1 MRKLIVSLF
10 VTMDGVMEAPGGEPS
25 HPFTGWVE
33 PHFSSELYDDKQ
45 QEALDVESLLVG
57 RVTYESLREG
67 WSAGEGVFADK
78 MNAMRKDV
86 VTSTPGE
93 LTWNAV
99 AVEGDVVA
107 GVQALK
113 AGDGGPLLVIGSRTL
128 VHALLT
134 NELVD
139 ELRLVVFPVI
149 LGSGFRWYPES
160 PQKFHMALADTRR
173 FPNDVVQLTYVP
185 TTAPAGGQSDS

>member
-1 MRKLIVSLF
+1 MRTLIVAEF

-25 HPFTGWVE
+25 HPYTGWVE
-33 PHFSSELYDDKQ
+33 PHFSPEMLDYKQ
-45 QEALDVESLLVG
+45 QEALDAESLLVG

-67 WSAGEGVFADK
+67 WSPGEGVFADK
-78 MNAMRKDV
+78 MNSMGKDV
-86 VTSTPGE
+86 ATSTPGD

-113 AGDGGPLLVIGSRTL
+113 AGDGGPMLVIGSRTL
-128 VHALLT
+128 VHTLLT
-134 NELVD
+134 NGLVD
-139 ELRLVVFPVI
+139 ELRLLVFPVI

-160 PQKFHMALADTRR
+160 PEKFHMALAETRR
-173 FPNDVVQLTYVP
+173 FPNDVMLLTYVP
-185 TTAPAGGQSDS
+185 TTTPGGQSDS

>member
-1 MRKLIVSLF
+1 MRTLIVSVF

-33 PHFSSELYDDKQ
+33 PYFSSELYDDKQ

-67 WSAGEGVFADK
+67 WSPGEGVFADK

-86 VTSTPGE
+86 VTSTPGD

-113 AGDGGPLLVIGSRTL
+113 AGDGGPMLVIGSRTL
-128 VHALLT
+128 VHTLLV
-134 NELVD
+134 NGLVD
-139 ELRLVVFPVI
+139 ELRLLVFPVV
-149 LGSGFRWYPES
+149 LGSGFRWYPDSRE
-160 PQKFHMALADTRR
+160 KFHMALTETRR
-173 FPNDVVQLTYVP
+173 FPNDVMLLTYVP
-185 TTAPAGGQSDS
+185 TTTPGGQSDS

>member
-1 MRKLIVSLF
+1 MRTLIVSIF

-33 PHFSSELYDDKQ
+33 PHFSSELYEEKQ

-67 WSAGEGVFADK
+67 WSPGEGIFADK
-78 MNAMRKDV
+78 MNSMRKDV
-86 VTSTPGE
+86 VTSTPGD

-99 AVEGDVVA
+99 AVDGDVVA

-113 AGDGGPLLVIGSRTL
+113 RGDGGPMLVIGSRTL
-128 VHALLT
+128 VHTLLM
-134 NELVD
+134 NGLVD
-139 ELRLVVFPVI
+139 ELRLMVFPVI
-149 LGSGFRWYPES
+149 LGSGSRWYPQS
-160 PQKFHMALADTRR
+160 RQKFHMALANTRR
-173 FPNDVVQLTYVP
+173 FPNDVVLLTYVP
-185 TTAPAGGQSDS
+185 SSAPGGQSDS

>member
-1 MRKLIVSLF
+1 MRTLIVSVF

-33 PHFSSELYDDKQ
+33 PYFSSELYDDKQ

-67 WSAGEGVFADK
+67 WSPGEGVFADK
-78 MNAMRKDV
+78 MNSMRKDV
-86 VTSTPGE
+86 VTSTPGD

-99 AVEGDVVA
+99 AVEGDVA
-107 GVQALK
+107 GVRALK
-113 AGDGGPLLVIGSRTL
+113 AADGGPMLVIGSRTL
-128 VHALLT
+128 VHALLV
-134 NELVD
+134 NGLVD
-139 ELRLVVFPVI
+139 ELRLLVFPVV

-160 PQKFHMALADTRR
+160 PEKFPMALAETRR

-185 TTAPAGGQSDS
+185 APVPEGPSDS

>member
-1 MRKLIVSLF
+1 MRTLIVSIF

-33 PHFSSELYDDKQ
+33 PHFSSELYEEKQ

-67 WSAGEGVFADK
+67 WSPGEGIFADK
-78 MNAMRKDV
+78 MNSMRKDV
-86 VTSTPGE
+86 VTSTPGD

-99 AVEGDVVA
+99 AVDGDVVA

-113 AGDGGPLLVIGSRTL
+113 RGDGGPMLVIGSRTL
-128 VHALLT
+128 VHTLLM
-134 NELVD
+134 NGLVD
-139 ELRLVVFPVI
+139 ELRLMVFPVI
-149 LGSGFRWYPES
+149 LGSGSRWYPQSRE
-160 PQKFHMALADTRR
+160 KFHMALANTRR
-173 FPNDVVQLTYVP
+173 FPNDVVLLTYVP
-185 TTAPAGGQSDS
+185 SSAPGGQSDS

>member
-1 MRKLIVSLF
+1 MRTLIVSVF

-33 PHFSSELYDDKQ
+33 PCFSSDLFDDKQ
-45 QEALDVESLLVG
+45 QEARDVESLLVG

-78 MNAMRKDV
+78 MNSMRKDV
-86 VTSTPGE
+86 VTSTPSD

-99 AVEGDVVA
+99 AVEGDVVD
-107 GVQALK
+107 GVRALK
-113 AGDGGPLLVIGSRTL
+113 AGDGGPMLVIGSRTL
-128 VHALLT
+128 VHTLLV
-134 NELVD
+134 NGLVD
-139 ELRLVVFPVI
+139 ELRLLVFPVV

-160 PQKFHMALADTRR
+160 QEKFHMALTETRR
-173 FPNDVVQLTYVP
+173 FPNDVVQMTYVP
-185 TTAPAGGQSDS
+185 APVPERQSDS

>member
-1 MRKLIVSLF
+1 MRTLIVAEF

-25 HPFTGWVE
+25 HPFTGWVS
-33 PHFSSELYDDKQ
+33 PHFSPELLEYKQ
-45 QEALDVESLLVG
+45 QEALDTESLLVG

-67 WSAGEGVFADK
+67 WSTGEGVFADK
-78 MNAMRKDV
+78 MNSMRKDV
-86 VTSTPGE
+86 VTSTPGD

-99 AVEGDVVA
+99 SVEGDMVP
-107 GVQALK
+107 GVQVMK
-113 AGDGGPLLVIGSRTL
+113 EGDDGTMLVIGSRTL
-128 VHALLT
+128 VHTLLT

-139 ELRLVVFPVI
+139 ELRLTVVPVI

-160 PQKFHMALADTRR
+160 PEKFHMALDDVRR

-185 TTAPAGGQSDS
+185 TSAPS

>member
-1 MRKLIVSLF
+1 MRTLIVSVF

-33 PHFSSELYDDKQ
+33 PYFSSELYDDKQ

-67 WSAGEGVFADK
+67 WSPGEGAFADK

-86 VTSTPGE
+86 VTSTPGD

-99 AVEGDVVA
+99 AVEGEVVA
-107 GVQALK
+107 GVRALK

-128 VHALLT
+128 VHVLLT
-134 NELVD
+134 NGLVD
-139 ELRLVVFPVI
+139 ELRLLVFPVI

-160 PQKFHMALADTRR
+160 PEKSHMALRETRR
-173 FPNDVVQLTYVP
+173 FPNDVVLMTY
-185 TTAPAGGQSDS
+185 APVGQSDS

>member
-1 MRKLIVSLF
+1 MRTLIVAEF

-25 HPFTGWVE
+25 HPYTGWVE
-33 PHFSSELYDDKQ
+33 PHFSPEMLEYKQ
-45 QEALDVESLLVG
+45 QEALDAESLLVG

-67 WSAGEGVFADK
+67 WSPGEGVFADK
-78 MNAMRKDV
+78 MNSMGKDV
-86 VTSTPGE
+86 VTSTPGD

-113 AGDGGPLLVIGSRTL
+113 AGDGGPMLVIGSRTL
-128 VHALLT
+128 VHMLLT
-134 NELVD
+134 NGLVD
-139 ELRLVVFPVI
+139 ELRLLVFPVI

-160 PQKFHMALADTRR
+160 PEKFHMALAETRR
-173 FPNDVVQLTYVP
+173 FPNDVMLLTYVP
-185 TTAPAGGQSDS
+185 TTMPGGQSDS

>member
-1 MRKLIVSLF
+1 MRTLIVAEF

-33 PHFSSELYDDKQ
+33 PHFSSDMYDYKQ

-67 WSAGEGVFADK
+67 WSSGEGVFADK

-86 VTSTPGE
+86 VTSTPGD
-93 LTWNAV
+93 LAWNAV
-99 AVEGDVVA
+99 AVDGDVVA
-107 GVQALK
+107 HVQALK
-113 AGDGGPLLVIGSRTL
+113 AGEGGPMLVIGSRTL

-134 NELVD
+134 NGLVD
-139 ELRLVVFPVI
+139 ELRLLVFPVI

-160 PQKFHMALADTRR
+160 PEKFHMALAETRR
-173 FPNDVVQLTYVP
+173 FPNDVMLLTYVP
-185 TTAPAGGQSDS
+185 TTAPGGQSDS